1 MFVQPHPSS
10 NDRNQFTSIIDAYP
24 KEDMEDEEFVLVG
37 QAKEQF
43 VFCSIIIMVYSLSPS
58 SSPHI
63 QIPIEQFSLDDLA

>member
-24 KEDMEDEEFVLVG
+24 KEDMGDEEFVLVG

-43 VFCSIIIMVYSLSPS
+43 VFCSIMVMAYSLSLS
-58 SSPHI
+58 FYPHI
-63 QIPIEQFSLDDLA
+63 HTNTHRTVLFG